1 MLWLFTQVWIWIIVA
16 LLLGVLA
23 GWWFW
28 ARPVRRAA
36 DALESGS
43 AGRAGDRLTTPAPA
57 PAPFPGG
64 RSSCPGSTPRRG
76 SGT

>member
-16 LLLGVLA
+16 LLLGVLV

-28 ARPVRRAA
+28 ARPAA

-43 AGRAGDRLTTPAPA
+43 AGPPAAG
-57 PAPFPGG
+57 
-64 RSSCPGSTPRRG
+64 
-76 SGT
+76 

>member
-28 ARPVRRAA
+28 ARPGRRAG
-36 DALESGS
+36 DAIESGS
-43 AGRAGDRLTTPAPA
+43 AGPPAAG
-57 PAPFPGG
+57 
-64 RSSCPGSTPRRG
+64 
-76 SGT
+76 